1 MHDINSIAST
11 AITLP
16 SYAYNNCQHL
26 YLMAALVDAALTAF
40 RKASSHTY
48 SVMGTRQT
56 SFCVCIEP
64 APVAEGTG
72 EAAAE
77 GDAAPEAT
85 PPAEEAAEGEEDEGG
100 PPKPDYSKN
109 TLEYVVASSGQV
121 SKSAHA

>member
-40 RKASSHTY
+40 RKASN
-48 SVMGTRQT
+48 SVMGIRQT

-64 APVAEGTG
+64 EPVAEGTG

-100 PPKPDYSKN
+100 PPKPAYSKN
-109 TLEYVVASSGQV
+109 MLEYVVASSGQV